1 MVPFIVAIVFIIL
14 ANWVRS
20 AFLQIMAGLVT
31 IAAGINWI
39 ALAPD
44 EWINLVIGG
53 VLVMVGLYELIM
65 VGVDL
70 WRER

>member
-31 IAAGINWI
+31 IAAGVNWI
-39 ALAPD
+39 SLAPD

-53 VLVMVGLYELIM
+53 VLVMVGIYELIM